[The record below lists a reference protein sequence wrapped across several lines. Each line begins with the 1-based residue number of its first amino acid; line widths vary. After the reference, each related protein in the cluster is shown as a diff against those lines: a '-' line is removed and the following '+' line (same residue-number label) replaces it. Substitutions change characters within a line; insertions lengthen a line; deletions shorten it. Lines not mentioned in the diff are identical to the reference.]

1 MSRKVGSTFVHLNS
15 SISSI
20 KCGEVYFRNPLVSTV
35 NTIPPPPQHEQ
46 HPESEVENEAI
57 GGEPDDDAAGDLK
70 GEAVQANSAPPRT
83 LKWYWDQV
91 P

>member
-1 MSRKVGSTFVHLNS
+1 VGKFILGTHWFLLSTRS
-15 SISSI
+15 
-20 KCGEVYFRNPLVSTV
+20 
-35 NTIPPPPQHEQ
+35 PPPQHEQ